1 MRGRKKSKGSK
12 KMSLNKGKIKTVEEI
27 SVREFFNLYKEALQL
42 EVLGGADGLDRII
55 YEPSL
60 NRPALA
66 ITGYFKNFA
75 AKRVQ
80 LFGAGEMAYMRDL
93 PDERQS
99 AVMGEILEREVPC
112 VVISRNLDPTPTM
125 LEAAEKFKIP
135 LLRTKLKSKDF
146 SAEML
151 VRFDRLFAPRMS
163 LHGTLLDIKGIGT
176 LIRGSSGIG
185 KSECALELIDHGHS
199 LVADD
204 HVYCTRISD
213 SIVLGRGN
221 ELNRG
226 YMECRGIG
234 ILNGAELFGIRC
246 VDREVHRHSGD
257 VHRVDSGHRR
267 GEDGFGVQ
275 LLRHF
280 GRADSAFRNSRAP
293 GARHGAPGGSGLH
306 GSSSAPHGARRRK
319 DFQRQA
325 NRPHGWEVGYAQTG
339 V

>member
-234 ILNGAELFGIRC
+234 IINVAELFGIRC
-246 VDREVHRHSGD
+246 VRIEKSIDIVVTFIEWTPDIVEERTGLEYNYFD
-257 VHRVDSGHRR
+257 IL
-267 GEDGFGVQ
+267 GVQ
-275 LLRHF
+275 IPHFVIPVRPGRDMARLVEVASMVQALRLM
-280 GRADSAFRNSRAP
+280 GYD
-293 GARHGAPGGSGLH
+293 GAKTFNDRLIAHMAG
-306 GSSSAPHGARRRK
+306 K
-319 DFQRQA
+319 
-325 NRPHGWEVGYAQTG
+325 
-339 V
+339 